1 MTFLNFRRILN
12 QPKVRK
18 RVDDENERLII
29 FDEELIS
36 WRIFDILQV
45 WIDAEF
51 KIEPS
56 SKMVDWATFSI
67 HQKM

>member
-1 MTFLNFRRILN
+1 MTFLNFKRILN

>member
-1 MTFLNFRRILN
+1 MTFLNFKRILN

-18 RVDDENERLII
+18 RADDENERLII

-51 KIEPS
+51 KIEPCG
-56 SKMVDWATFSI
+56 KFAD
-67 HQKM
+67 

>member
-1 MTFLNFRRILN
+1 MTFLNFNRILN
-12 QPKVRK
+12 QPKVWK
-18 RVDDENERLII
+18 IVDDENERLII

-56 SKMVDWATFSI
+56 SKMVHWATFSI